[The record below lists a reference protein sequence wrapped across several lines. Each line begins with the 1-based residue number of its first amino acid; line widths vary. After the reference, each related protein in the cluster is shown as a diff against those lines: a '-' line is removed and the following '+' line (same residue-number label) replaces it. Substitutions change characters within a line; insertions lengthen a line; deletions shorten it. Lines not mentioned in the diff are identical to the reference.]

1 MFLGGRDWPCPAGE
15 KWADSPQK
23 WGLTAR
29 NEYLLCLREAGSS
42 SVILWGMFP
51 AQRCLHKK
59 MRFIL
64 PIAVSGCFVASRVV
78 LWWNK
83 MLSLL
88 LPTTENSIF
97 SGKNAAKCFS
107 TIRKKRFSAWSPIL
121 AISETLLLFFF
132 FLSFFPPG
140 MSGIAHDILETRVL
154 KM

>member
-42 SVILWGMFP
+42 SLILWGMFP
-51 AQRCLHKK
+51 VQRCLHKK

-64 PIAVSGCFVASRVV
+64 PVAVSGCFVESRVV
-78 LWWNK
+78 LRWNK

-88 LPTTENSIF
+88 LPTKENSIF
-97 SGKNAAKCFS
+97 SGKKCSQVFFYHQKKKIFCLVS
-107 TIRKKRFSAWSPIL
+107 NTGNIRNTSSF
-121 AISETLLLFFF
+121 LLFSF
-132 FLSFFPPG
+132 FFPPWHEWD
-140 MSGIAHDILETRVL
+140 SS
-154 KM
+154 